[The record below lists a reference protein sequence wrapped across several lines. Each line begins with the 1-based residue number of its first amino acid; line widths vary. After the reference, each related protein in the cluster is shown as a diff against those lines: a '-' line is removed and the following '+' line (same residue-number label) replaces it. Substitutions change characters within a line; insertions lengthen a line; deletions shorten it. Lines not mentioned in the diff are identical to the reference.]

1 MNSSLS
7 QIGLLLLR
15 VGFSGMLLTHGIPK
29 LLKIIAGD
37 FSFGD
42 PLGIGPTTS
51 LILACI
57 AEVLFSILVILGFK
71 TRLST
76 IPIIITM
83 AVAAFIVHSADPFG
97 VKEMSILYLIAFVA
111 IALLG
116 PGKYSV
122 DKK

>member
-57 AEVLFSILVILGFK
+57 SEVLFSILVILGFK

-83 AVAAFIVHSADPFG
+83 AVAAFIAHSADPFG

-122 DKK
+122 DGK

>member
-83 AVAAFIVHSADPFG
+83 AVAAFIAERTGRAEDDEAAAHRRNHLELRKCRSF
-97 VKEMSILYLIAFVA
+97 I
-111 IALLG
+111 
-116 PGKYSV
+116 
-122 DKK
+122 